1 MLKGLVP
8 QMAGA
13 MPAGAL
19 QFFAYEQTK
28 TELNKLNKDVT
39 LGGLR
44 PHVTE
49 ICAAAIGAAAA
60 SIVRVPQ
67 ERIKQPIQV
76 RFENQSS
83 PPLGIHSN
91 QSGAVQRRFARAHCN
106 VKNTDRHRHRHK
118 HRHRHRETDR
128 KTERQKHK
136 RKHTADKLFPTSLQA
151 HVTHVSSFHAFDP
164 YTPLPSLSPPRGLLL
179 SVVIVQADMY
189 PGTIAAIQL
198 NPKP

>member
-76 RFENQSS
+76 RFRNQSS
-83 PPLGIHSN
+83 PPLGHPYQPIRSC
-91 QSGAVQRRFARAHCN
+91 A
-106 VKNTDRHRHRHK
+106 KYI
-118 HRHRHRETDR
+118 REGPWQCEEYMALHANPRNGD
-128 KTERQKHK
+128 
-136 RKHTADKLFPTSLQA
+136 ALF
-151 HVTHVSSFHAFDP
+151 
-164 YTPLPSLSPPRGLLL
+164 
-179 SVVIVQADMY
+179 
-189 PGTIAAIQL
+189 
-198 NPKP
+198 